1 MGVIVRQKTKDRGK
15 PWWVFVSHNG
25 QRVSKKIG
33 AKDAA
38 EEVAKAVQA
47 RIALGEP
54 AFEEKEDTQT
64 FKEYAE
70 SFMAGYSVMNHKA
83 STHESYQS
91 VLDLHLLPAFGKMP
105 LDTITRKDVKDF
117 ITAKNGDKLSPAS
130 IRNLKAY
137 LSCILSQA
145 MDDEIIPANPAAMTG
160 KLIKSKEGKNEIGPL
175 TWEEKATFEEAMKK
189 HFPRYYPLYLTALR
203 TGARM
208 GELLALQAGDLDFNG
223 NFIEIR
229 RNYVRGNVTTTKTGM
244 SRRVDMS
251 DGLAKVLEAY
261 LTERKKEAL
270 EKGWGKPPEWLFY
283 NEAGKPLNVS
293 NLMNRIFVKCLEKA
307 KLSHR
312 RQHDL
317 RHTYATLRI
326 AKGDNILDVSRQLG
340 HHSVKLTLD
349 VYAHWLPGE
358 KKSEVD
364 ELDSASA
371 PIRTLYAPKPAIE
384 QKKDLPN

>member
-1 MGVIVRQKTKDRGK
+1 
-15 PWWVFVSHNG
+15 
-25 QRVSKKIG
+25 
-33 AKDAA
+33 
-38 EEVAKAVQA
+38 
-47 RIALGEP
+47 
-54 AFEEKEDTQT
+54 
-64 FKEYAE
+64 
-70 SFMAGYSVMNHKA
+70 
-83 STHESYQS
+83 
-91 VLDLHLLPAFGKMP
+91 
-105 LDTITRKDVKDF
+105 
-117 ITAKNGDKLSPAS
+117 
-130 IRNLKAY
+130 
-137 LSCILSQA
+137 
-145 MDDEIIPANPAAMTG
+145 
-160 KLIKSKEGKNEIGPL
+160 
-175 TWEEKATFEEAMKK
+175 
-189 HFPRYYPLYLTALR
+189 
-203 TGARM
+203 
-208 GELLALQAGDLDFNG
+208 
-223 NFIEIR
+223 
-229 RNYVRGNVTTTKTGM
+229 
-244 SRRVDMS
+244 
-251 DGLAKVLEAY
+251 
-261 LTERKKEAL
+261 L

-384 QKKDLPN
+384 QKKDSTN